1 MGGRYEI
8 HDGDGYKNWN
18 KSSNSVLIDHSSR
31 KKINSSESLNII
43 NTVKVKTKSM
53 FNRIIT
59 RHRPY
64 SL

>member
-1 MGGRYEI
+1 MEMDIKIG
-8 HDGDGYKNWN
+8 N
-18 KSSNSVLIDHSSR
+18 KSSKSVLIDHSSG
-31 KKINSSESLNII
+31 KKLNSSESLK